1 MFDRAYLE
9 ITDVCNLSCAF
20 CPGTARP
27 PQFITLP
34 AFSCLSEKLRSC
46 TDYLY
51 LHVLGEP
58 LLHPELADILRRCRQ
73 LDFRVC
79 VTTNGTLLAEKL
91 PVLLSSP
98 ALHKVS
104 ISLHSFEGNGRDAGL
119 AAYLSQCWDA
129 CTALAEQGVLCT
141 LRLWNGGGADAL
153 NGAICRW
160 LSGVLGQDVTAL
172 PTDRKGNRR
181 LREHIY
187 LEPGEKFDWPHPDAP
202 ERGTQFC
209 YGLRRQIAV
218 LCDGTVVP
226 CCLDGE
232 GRMALGNLL
241 EQDLA
246 DILSSPRAKAIADGF
261 ARRRPAEALCRRCGY
276 ALRFNR

>member
-34 AFSCLSEKLRSC
+34 AFSRLAEKLRPC
-46 TDYLY
+46 TGYLY

-79 VTTNGTLLAEKL
+79 LTTNGTLLTEKL

-119 AAYLSQCWDA
+119 AAYLSQCWEA
-129 CTALAEQGVLCT
+129 CTALTEQGVLCA
-141 LRLWNGGGADAL
+141 LRLWNEGGADAL

-160 LSGVLGQDVTAL
+160 LSGELGQDVAAL

-187 LEPGEKFDWPHPDAP
+187 LEPGEKFDWPHPDAA

-241 EQDLA
+241 EQELA
-246 DILSSPRAKAIADGF
+246 DILSSPRARAIADGF
-261 ARRRPAEALCRRCGY
+261 DRRRPAEALCRRCGY